1 MKEKPNPNYHMGK
14 ETGYELI
21 NGEYH
26 IAPMYWAQFDRLR
39 DERAGISDMLAMV
52 TRHANSDL
60 AKIAK
65 AQNELWA
72 RIAED
77 IGVDITK
84 GYTYW
89 NGVVKPQEPP
99 KEAQQ

>member
-1 MKEKPNPNYHMGK
+1 
-14 ETGYELI
+14 
-21 NGEYH
+21 
-26 IAPMYWAQFDRLR
+26 
-39 DERAGISDMLAMV
+39 MV